1 MKKKIRKSEAILKQV
16 KTLIHELPDEMDTM
30 KTCLYNLI
38 VDVEYIHDDMKEL
51 LNELQ
56 EFIDK
61 NSKNYNITIVV
72 SDWKECGEFNGD
84 DPKPIFNLT
93 LTEKTLI

>member
-1 MKKKIRKSEAILKQV
+1 MKKKILKSEAILKQV

-51 LNELQ
+51 LNE
-56 EFIDK
+56 D
-61 NSKNYNITIVV
+61 N
-72 SDWKECGEFNGD
+72 
-84 DPKPIFNLT
+84 
-93 LTEKTLI
+93 

>member
-1 MKKKIRKSEAILKQV
+1 
-16 KTLIHELPDEMDTM
+16 
-30 KTCLYNLI
+30 
-38 VDVEYIHDDMKEL
+38 MKEL

-72 SDWKECGEFNGD
+72 SDWKECGEFSGD